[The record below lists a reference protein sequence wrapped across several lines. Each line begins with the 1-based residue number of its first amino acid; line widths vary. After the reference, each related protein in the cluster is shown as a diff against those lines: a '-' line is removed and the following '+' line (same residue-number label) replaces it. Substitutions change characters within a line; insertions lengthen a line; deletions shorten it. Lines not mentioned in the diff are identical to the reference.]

1 MLDSATLLWR
11 SALCV
16 VFSFII
22 GVSTI
27 IYYGIYYIV
36 FAFTDAHFMELACV
50 WYTRRQ
56 FEI

>member
-1 MLDSATLLWR
+1 MAR
-11 SALCV
+11 ALCV

-22 GVSTI
+22 GISTI